1 MPKKKPAPKAQ
12 PAKKKPAHANGAAK
26 ATPTPYHEQTLAERY
41 VSVAQHIL
49 EEDDER
55 CTAARLRSLHSETR
69 NGKPCWTDAE
79 HADAWALLCWE
90 HPGLAETD
98 EEKNQ
103 EDEALYA
110 LDVGEQKSNGV
121 VQVKPS
127 EVRAARARRA
137 AEPDDPFAGE
147 IDGVGEDD
155 LGDDYPDD
163 DELTKDV
170 DEPDDDDAPAGTE
183 YLLHAFTD
191 AEVLQKRLQRE
202 ELDVHI
208 DQLVADQKVAASEA
222 ASLRKQI
229 EAMSKAGREIT
240 RSIKSRGEMK
250 YVPVEP
256 RKETSPNLP
265 QAVVDKLGHPPAGEL
280 VMVTYRLDTNEAISW
295 RALKPIEKQGQLFDD
310 APAATPAGVEVRT
323 NLGDVMKDAGVAP

>member
-1 MPKKKPAPKAQ
+1 MPKKKPAPAQ
-12 PAKKKPAHANGAAK
+12 PAKKKPAKKKPAHANGAAK

-41 VSVAQHIL
+41 VSVAQHVL

-79 HADAWALLCWE
+79 HADAWALLCSE

-155 LGDDYPDD
+155 LGDD
-163 DELTKDV
+163 ELT

-250 YVPVEP
+250 YVPCEP

-265 QAVVDKLGHPPAGEL
+265 QAVIEKLGSPPADEL
-280 VMVTYRLDTNEAISW
+280 VMVTYRLDTNEPISW